1 MNRTAVFLFVL
12 ISAIVADFLIPVLLA
27 TRYPGYNHLRDT
39 ISALGAP
46 GSPVQKEQS
55 AALILVGSLLLVFA
69 VGQGL
74 SFQVVRWSH
83 VLFLLGIVVFGV
95 GSVLAGIFPEDPAGA
110 AETAS
115 GKIHRIASGLGFLF
129 LVLNPLWAL
138 WIEEFAR
145 LRFVNAV
152 LFVAALVFFAVL
164 LALGKSANGSFP
176 YTGLFQRLNLA
187 VLCGHLLVN
196 FLWQQRELLQRGDG
210 T

>member
-1 MNRTAVFLFVL
+1 MSRAAVFLVVL
-12 ISAIVADFLIPVLLA
+12 IAAIVTDLLGPFLWA

-69 VGQGL
+69 FGQGL
-74 SFQVVRWSH
+74 SFQAVRWSH
-83 VLFLLGIVVFGV
+83 VLFLLGIVLFGV
-95 GSVLAGIFPEDPAGA
+95 GSILAGIFPEDPAGA

-115 GKIHRIASGLGFLF
+115 GKIHGIASGLGFLF
-129 LVLNPLWAL
+129 LILNPLWAL

-145 LRFVNAV
+145 LKAVNV
-152 LFVAALVFFAVL
+152 GLFVAAVLSFAAF
-164 LALGKSANGSFP
+164 LASGNHTAGILQ

-187 VLCGHLLVN
+187 VLYGHLLLN
-196 FLWQQRELLQRGDG
+196 FLRQQR
-210 T
+210 